1 MNIHSPGLIEL
12 IGGLAGGGVVLSV
25 LTFSINN
32 LVNGGK
38 LNISLKKD
46 GETNKLDFSVNS
58 ESLGIYGNLQEMKRI
73 ELAEKAQLLDIVD
86 KLDVKTPEIVS
97 AILNGDKVTPQMIS
111 EARTIDVLSV
121 EPENCVDKLIESK
134 DEPRPTE

>member
-1 MNIHSPGLIEL
+1 M
-12 IGGLAGGGVVLSV
+12 